1 MPDVCL
7 RAGSWE
13 VYFETTQT
21 RSVISDVCKM
31 GDSVESTIVDTEN
44 QLLGSSTGSLDSS
57 GRKVRPPNKKRYEEE
72 LEALQNTI
80 KEKEAELRSIT
91 QHLSDDTHKN
101 SLRSMRSEK
110 SSHIDRL
117 KHIEQ
122 ELKTL
127 TSDISKKKAELD
139 RLQSSLHYKTEDRID
154 HSITRLDSLLKN
166 QNFKLSE
173 EKKIVSEIN
182 SLKRSKK
189 VLRDFQ
195 AVKKENDDM
204 RSKQKRLREE
214 RDNSQKFV
222 NQLRRKEEE
231 HKEAV
236 QKKKFRKDS
245 LKKELDNLYD
255 MKRRMIQ
262 DFKQQEKD
270 YVEVKEESRRQ
281 KRKEIVKKKEEPCSQ
296 MEAFQKS
303 LEEYTLQ
310 REPYTD
316 EINLCNT
323 LMYYL
328 QKYIQTSD
336 DQPQDEPPV
345 GKSLNLSSSNCSVEL
360 AAELEEGMYVLKR
373 KTEDDSEYPGTGRR
387 SGKRRPSKKGKR
399 LSSVT
404 KPITHT
410 PQIFSQFASLN
421 LNAPSNHSEI
431 PASMEQ
437 LQARKD
443 FYKNGCQPS
452 QSIVTPAIE
461 EHHTSDAGV
470 STSDA
475 GISLTES
482 GMCEMSRQAS
492 NTESTE
498 NPTELPFTFLDEL
511 VKLSSE
517 ETVSETMSEV
527 SEDTLGRSNSNSDST
542 EQAHSEG
549 DLSDGVSTSVQDKD
563 TTSDTDCGKSDTA
576 CIIGPEPT
584 LKPTETDNVCVYDSQ
599 SVLTNQ
605 GTEPMDGMHKLSIC
619 DTHASRGSNVREG
632 QGSKVRE
639 VVSDDCQET
648 DYEFDMPP
656 ETSQCVS

>member
-1 MPDVCL
+1 
-7 RAGSWE
+7 
-13 VYFETTQT
+13 
-21 RSVISDVCKM
+21 M
-31 GDSVESTIVDTEN
+31 GDSLESTNVDPEN

-80 KEKEAELRSIT
+80 KEKEAEHRSIT

-101 SLRSMRSEK
+101 GLRTMRSEK
-110 SSHIDRL
+110 SAFIDRL

-122 ELKTL
+122 ELKNL
-127 TSDISKKKAELD
+127 NSDISKKKAELD
-139 RLQSSLHYKTEDRID
+139 RLQSSLHYKSEDRID
-154 HSITRLDSLLKN
+154 HSITRLDSLLKK

-173 EKKIVSEIN
+173 EKKIVSEID

-189 VLRDFQ
+189 VLRDFL
-195 AVKKENDDM
+195 ALKKENDDM
-204 RSKQKRLREE
+204 RSRQKCLREE
-214 RDNSQKFV
+214 RDNSQKLV

-231 HKEAV
+231 HKGTV
-236 QKKKFRKDS
+236 QKKKFRKDT

-255 MKRRMIQ
+255 MKRRLVQ

-270 YVEVKEESRRQ
+270 YVEVKGESRRQ

-323 LMYYL
+323 LIYYL
-328 QKYIQTSD
+328 QKYIQSSD
-336 DQPQDEPPV
+336 DLPQEDPPV
-345 GKSLNLSSSNCSVEL
+345 SKSLNLSSSNCSAEL
-360 AAELEEGMYVLKR
+360 AAELEEGIYVLKR

-404 KPITHT
+404 KPVTHT

-431 PASMEQ
+431 PASLEQ
-437 LQARKD
+437 LQARKE
-443 FYKNGCQPS
+443 FYKNGCQPN
-452 QSIVTPAIE
+452 QSIAAPAIE

-498 NPTELPFTFLDEL
+498 NPTELPFSFLDEL

-542 EQAHSEG
+542 EHAHSEG
-549 DLSDGVSTSVQDKD
+549 DLSDGIPTSGQDKEKD
-563 TTSDTDCGKSDTA
+563 NNSDIGAVKVETA
-576 CIIGPEPT
+576 SVSIVGEKCETAEPM
-584 LKPTETDNVCVYDSQ
+584 LKQTKNDMDK
-599 SVLTNQ
+599 VLTNQ
-605 GTEPMDGMHKLSIC
+605 GAEQTKDISRMQKLSIC
-619 DTHASRGSNVREG
+619 DTSVSK
-632 QGSKVRE
+632 GSKVRE

-656 ETSQCVS
+656 ETSPCVS

>member
-1 MPDVCL
+1 
-7 RAGSWE
+7 
-13 VYFETTQT
+13 
-21 RSVISDVCKM
+21 M
-31 GDSVESTIVDTEN
+31 GDSLESTNVDPEIP
-44 QLLGSSTGSLDSS
+44 LLGSSTGSLDSS
-57 GRKVRPPNKKRYEEE
+57 GRKVRPPNKKRYDEE
-72 LEALQNTI
+72 LEALQSTI

-91 QHLSDDTHKN
+91 QYLSDDTHKN
-101 SLRSMRSEK
+101 GLRTMRSEK
-110 SSHIDRL
+110 SKLIDRL
-117 KHIEQ
+117 KQIEQ

-127 TSDISKKKAELD
+127 NSDILKKKAELD
-139 RLQSSLHYKTEDRID
+139 RLQSSLHYKSEDRID

-189 VLRDFQ
+189 VLRDFLTL
-195 AVKKENDDM
+195 KKENDDM
-204 RSKQKRLREE
+204 RSRQKRLREE

-222 NQLRRKEEE
+222 NQLRRKEDE
-231 HKEAV
+231 HKETV
-236 QKKKFRKDS
+236 QKKKFRKDT

-255 MKRRMIQ
+255 MKRRMVQ

-270 YVEVKEESRRQ
+270 YVEVKGESRRQ
-281 KRKEIVKKKEEPCSQ
+281 KRKEKKKEEPCSQ

-303 LEEYTLQ
+303 LEEYTIQ

-323 LMYYL
+323 LIYYL

-336 DQPQDEPPV
+336 DQPQDDPPV
-345 GKSLNLSSSNCSVEL
+345 GKGLNLSSSNCSAEL

-404 KPITHT
+404 KPVTHT

-431 PASMEQ
+431 PASLEQ
-437 LQARKD
+437 LQARKE
-443 FYKNGCQPS
+443 FYKNGCQLN
-452 QSIVTPAIE
+452 QSIATPAIE
-461 EHHTSDAGV
+461 EHHTSDAGI

-498 NPTELPFTFLDEL
+498 NSTELPFTVLDEL
-511 VKLSSE
+511 MKLSSE
-517 ETVSETMSEV
+517 EAASETLSEV

-542 EQAHSEG
+542 EHAQSEG
-549 DLSDGVSTSVQDKD
+549 DLSDSIPTSVQDKESD
-563 TTSDTDCGKSDTA
+563 SNDICGMKSESVAGVKCEGNLTTESLLKVPHNDTA
-576 CIIGPEPT
+576 RQC
-584 LKPTETDNVCVYDSQ
+584 DNQ
-599 SVLTNQ
+599 IVLTTQMLEQAKVNSN
-605 GTEPMDGMHKLSIC
+605 MHKLSIC
-619 DTHASRGSNVREG
+619 DVPVDQA
-632 QGSKVRE
+632 SKVRE
-639 VVSDDCQET
+639 VVGDDCQET
-648 DYEFDMPP
+648 DYEFDMPL
-656 ETSQCVS
+656 ETSPCVS

>member
-1 MPDVCL
+1 
-7 RAGSWE
+7 
-13 VYFETTQT
+13 
-21 RSVISDVCKM
+21 M
-31 GDSVESTIVDTEN
+31 GDSPESTNVDPEN
-44 QLLGSSTGSLDSS
+44 QLLGSSTSSLDSS
-57 GRKVRPPNKKRYEEE
+57 GRKARPPNKKRYEEE

-80 KEKEAELRSIT
+80 KEKEAELKSIT

-101 SLRSMRSEK
+101 GLRTMRSEK
-110 SSHIDRL
+110 SAHIDRL
-117 KHIEQ
+117 KHIEH
-122 ELKTL
+122 EVKTL
-127 TSDISKKKAELD
+127 NSDISKKKGELD
-139 RLQSSLHYKTEDRID
+139 RLQSALHYKSEDRID

-173 EKKIVSEIN
+173 EKKIVTEIN

-189 VLRDFQ
+189 VLRDFL
-195 AVKKENDDM
+195 ALKKENDDM
-204 RSKQKRLREE
+204 RSKQKSLREE
-214 RDNSQKFV
+214 RDSLQTFV
-222 NQLRRKEEE
+222 NQLRRKEDE
-231 HKEAV
+231 HKDV
-236 QKKKFRKDS
+236 VHKKKHRKDT

-255 MKRRMIQ
+255 MKRRMVQ

-270 YVEVKEESRRQ
+270 YVEVKGEIRRQ

-303 LEEYTLQ
+303 LEEYAVQ
-310 REPYTD
+310 REPYAD

-323 LMYYL
+323 LIYYL
-328 QKYIQTSD
+328 QKYIQNQD
-336 DQPQDEPPV
+336 DLPQDEPPA
-345 GKSLNLSSSNCSVEL
+345 GKGLNLSSSNCSAEL
-360 AAELEEGMYVLKR
+360 AAELEEGMYVLRR
-373 KTEDDSEYPGTGRR
+373 KTEEDSEYPGTGRR
-387 SGKRRPSKKGKR
+387 SGKRRLSKKGKR

-404 KPITHT
+404 KPVTHT

-431 PASMEQ
+431 PASLEQ

-443 FYKNGCQPS
+443 FYKDGCQLN
-452 QSIVTPAIE
+452 QSITTPAIE

-498 NPTELPFTFLDEL
+498 NPAELQFGFLDEL

-517 ETVSETMSEV
+517 EAASETMSEV

-542 EQAHSEG
+542 EQAQSEG
-549 DLSDGVSTSVQDKD
+549 DLSDGTPTSVQDKEAEIS
-563 TTSDTDCGKSDTA
+563 SDIGSVKPERAGIAGLKCENSLVGEPMLNSTYNDNKCDC
-576 CIIGPEPT
+576 
-584 LKPTETDNVCVYDSQ
+584 DNQ
-599 SVLTNQ
+599 KGNVLTNR
-605 GTEPMDGMHKLSIC
+605 GSELGKDNSGMHKLNIR
-619 DTHASRGSNVREG
+619 DDPVN

-639 VVSDDCQET
+639 VVPDDCQET

-656 ETSQCVS
+656 ETSPCVS